1 MSHSMAL
8 LTSAS
13 PPQPDRLVSFPS
25 AERMNKQQD
34 VCLLLLLGKGRA
46 FLKGDQFLLLAAGV
60 PCGGLSTFEVFV
72 NLA

>member
-1 MSHSMAL
+1 
-8 LTSAS
+8 
-13 PPQPDRLVSFPS
+13 
-25 AERMNKQQD
+25 MNKQQD